1 MSTLLSFLFLFRQT
15 GVVRTNCMDCLDRTN
30 VVQSLLAAEFLQD
43 ALARM
48 GVLTEGQRLAQQE
61 PFQVVFGLKNDD
73 FLKY

>member
-1 MSTLLSFLFLFRQT
+1 
-15 GVVRTNCMDCLDRTN
+15 MDCLDRTN

-61 PFQVVFGLKNDD
+61 PFQVIFGLKRIMD
-73 FLKY
+73 FLKILRCLQRCS

>member
-1 MSTLLSFLFLFRQT
+1 
-15 GVVRTNCMDCLDRTN
+15 MDCLDRTN

-61 PFQVVFGLKNDD
+61 PFQVIFGLKNKD
-73 FLKY
+73 FFKKY